1 MQHRGVALWHG
12 LVFFC
17 IASLFVLGLLVVPAG
32 AQQSDPIADQ
42 TVFIEDNDRNG
53 TVDALGPIAVADCT
67 VARDATIVVEDAGGT
82 QVELING
89 DNVTITGRPESI
101 TIEATD
107 PETTFGDLDP
117 GAGEAGRV
125 ISSTGIVCGGSGGTG
140 GNGGTGGDNNGNA
153 AETQYNTDGKEVTV
167 IVNTIPDKRILVDT
181 GGPSLPM
188 IGGLVLTLGLVG
200 LGTLLLRRT

>member
-1 MQHRGVALWHG
+1 M
-12 LVFFC
+12 VFFC

-32 AQQSDPIADQ
+32 AQQSDPIAGQ
-42 TVFIEDNDRNG
+42 TVFIEDNDTNG

-67 VARDATIVVEDAGGT
+67 VARDATIMVEDAGGM

-153 AETQYNTDGKEVTV
+153 AETQYNADGKEVTV
-167 IVNTIPDKRILVDT
+167 IIDTIPNKRILVDT

-188 IGGLVLTLGLVG
+188 IGGLVLALGLVG
-200 LGTLLLRRT
+200 LGIVLLRRT